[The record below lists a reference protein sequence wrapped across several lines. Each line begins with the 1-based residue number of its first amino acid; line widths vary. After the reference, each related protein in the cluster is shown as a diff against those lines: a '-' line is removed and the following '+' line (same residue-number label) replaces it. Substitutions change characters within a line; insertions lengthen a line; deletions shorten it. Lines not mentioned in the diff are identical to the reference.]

1 MLFYS
6 LTIFLS
12 AFLLFE
18 VQPVIAKM
26 ILPWFGG
33 SSAVWS
39 TCMLFF
45 QIVLLLGYLYAHCL
59 NKLAPRKQAVTHIGL
74 LVASLAALPIIPN
87 EHWRAES
94 QGHPSLTILALLAVT
109 VGLPY
114 FLLSSTSPLLQAWY
128 ARTHSEGL
136 PYRLFA
142 LSNFSSML
150 ALLTYPF
157 VVEPNLPSH
166 MQALVWSGGF
176 VGFAAICGWTA
187 WRTNNVASAPVKK
200 VEAGMAANES
210 ASWAAP
216 GWTARLLWLGLAAS
230 ASILLLAVTTHLTQD
245 VAAIPFLWIV
255 PLTVYLL
262 SFILCFEI
270 PRFYQRMVF
279 VPLLIASL
287 AFMAHS
293 VWPYHKHIRAPQ
305 AITLLAISLFVC
317 CMVCHGE
324 LSRLKPHPR
333 YLTSFYVTI
342 SLGGAI
348 GGLFVGLVAPNLFH
362 AYYEFPIGLAMSA
375 LVLAVVFT
383 RFLWRDLAAWKSA
396 LIASVVVLLG
406 AAICYGLDRLEG
418 AFGRLLKAV
427 LRFPLFTEPGFEFGI
442 ALAITILLLSL
453 AFLPALRQVGM
464 WRRFAGVSI
473 AVMLGGFLYFNSVI
487 MREMVG
493 GYRVA
498 VRNFY
503 GQLRVSDEGDPRMD
517 EDAARKLIHG
527 VINHG
532 EQFLRPEHRRQP
544 VTYFCP
550 GSGIGRG
557 MAAQEGKPRRI
568 GILGLGC
575 GTLAAYGRPGDTLRI
590 YEINPQVLEIANS
603 EFTYLKDTPAKVE
616 VALGDGR
623 LLLDSEPSQQFDML
637 VMDAF
642 SGDSVPVHLITREA
656 FATYFRHLKPDGI
669 LAVNI
674 SNAYLNLEPV
684 MERASNAFGKLG
696 LVYSYTPEDET
707 FCFGCTWTLIMNRS
721 VADAHPELLRD
732 VKILK
737 PQRPFRI
744 WTDDFSNMFNIL
756 K

>member
-18 VQPVIAKM
+18 VQPIIAKM

-45 QIVLLLGYLYAHCL
+45 QIVLLLGYLYAHVL
-59 NKLAPRKQAVTHIGL
+59 HKLAPRRQAMIHIGVL
-74 LVASLAALPIIPN
+74 AVSLATLPIIPSLA
-87 EHWRAES
+87 WKS
-94 QGHPSLTILALLAVT
+94 QGGSPSLTILALLSVT

-128 ARTHSEGL
+128 ARTHTGGM

-142 LSNFSSML
+142 LSNFASML

-157 VVEPNLPSH
+157 VVEPSVPTKA
-166 MQALVWSGGF
+166 QALYWSGGF
-176 VGFAAICGWTA
+176 VVFAAICGLTA
-187 WRTNNVASAPVKK
+187 WRTANLSSVKTEAVA
-200 VEAGMAANES
+200 EASKNE
-210 ASWAAP
+210 AAP
-216 GWTARLLWLGLAAS
+216 GWAVRALWLALAAC

-262 SFILCFEI
+262 TFIICFEA
-270 PRFYQRMVF
+270 PRLYSRIVF
-279 VPLLIASL
+279 VPLLAASL
-287 AFMAHS
+287 FFMAYRL
-293 VWPYHKHIRAPQ
+293 WPRHGFMPARTVIG
-305 AITLLAISLFVC
+305 LLAGSLFVC

-324 LSRLKPHPR
+324 LSRLKPHPK
-333 YLTSFYVTI
+333 YLTSFYVI
-342 SLGGAI
+342 VSMGGAV

-362 AYYEFPIGLAMSA
+362 AYYEFPIGLALTA
-375 LVLAVVFT
+375 LV
-383 RFLWRDLAAWKSA
+383 
-396 LIASVVVLLG
+396 
-406 AAICYGLDRLEG
+406 
-418 AFGRLLKAV
+418 
-427 LRFPLFTEPGFEFGI
+427 
-442 ALAITILLLSL
+442 
-453 AFLPALRQVGM
+453 
-464 WRRFAGVSI
+464 VSI
-473 AVMLGGFLYFNSVI
+473 AFLRLLWNAQPGWKWSGAICLSMLTGAFVYFNGII
-487 MREMVG
+487 MHEMVD
-493 GYRVA
+493 GYTVA

-503 GQLRVSDEGDPRMD
+503 GQLRVAENGDARM
-517 EDAARKLIHG
+517 EETASRRLIHG

-532 EQFLRPEHRRQP
+532 EQFLREPKRREA

-550 GSGIGRG
+550 ESGIGRG
-557 MAAQEGKPRRI
+557 MLAQEGKPRRI

-575 GTLAAYGRPGDTLRI
+575 GTLAAYGHEGDTLRI
-590 YEINPQVLEIANS
+590 YEINPQVLEIAQNN
-603 EFTYLKDTPAKVE
+603 FTYLKDTKAKVE
-616 VALGDGR
+616 TALGDGR
-623 LLLDSEPSQQFDML
+623 LILESEPSQQFDML

-642 SGDSVPVHLITREA
+642 SGDSVPVHVITKEA

-674 SNAYLNLEPV
+674 TNAYLDLEPV
-684 MERASNAFGKLG
+684 MERAASAFNKVA
-696 LVYSYTPEDET
+696 LVYHYSPDDET
-707 FCFGCTWTLIMNRS
+707 YCFGCSWTLIMDR
-721 VADAHPELLRD
+721 ATTEKYPALMRD

-737 PQRPFRI
+737 PERPFRI
-744 WTDDFSNMFNIL
+744 WTDDFSNMVSIL